1 MFLYVYMR
9 ITCDINC
16 VLWNKWFQNVFK
28 HVSPAGRSL
37 LHFRVTDTDHGTAVL
52 AAVAVVVSLLSWEQ
66 MSGAV
71 PLRLGGVGPREA
83 LQGWAPGVSGC
94 GLLITDSCINDNS
107 RAFLITDSCIKDNS
121 KAF

>member
-1 MFLYVYMR
+1 M
-9 ITCDINC
+9 
-16 VLWNKWFQNVFK
+16 
-28 HVSPAGRSL
+28 
-37 LHFRVTDTDHGTAVL
+37 TDTDHGTAVL

-121 KAF
+121 KAFLITDSCIKDNSKAFFNHGFLYERQF